1 MIGVRLSFSWPKA
14 GRRVIWSVVERRRRE
29 DRVTCGNNQVMVTAV
44 ETI

>member
-14 GRRVIWSVVERRRRE
+14 GRRVVWSVVERRRRE
-29 DRVTCGNNQVMVTAV
+29 DRDTCGKTQVLVTAV